1 MRNNTP
7 DTPEMVYNFLQN
19 GIQSFNPQDN
29 TVSSQILNPAQG
41 SGYTISD
48 GTTVNPHLY
57 FNKNNTQGND
67 IPSISAA
74 PSGMQQ
80 TPLFAGDQPLP
91 IMGNQNPLA
100 ANFQT
105 PTIGNFQVQDI
116 KNNQIPTIGNYQLQN
131 VMNNQTPAMK
141 NNPAEN
147 ILNQQKSG
155 AGNQQN
161 LTAGNYQTNI
171 NNFQPQNFMN
181 TQKPTIANYQTQDV
195 KNNQA
200 LTIKN
205 FQPQRKRFY
214 APTPAVK
221 KAPVYDDLSA
231 LPKSPTEE
239 YIYHNVYEDD
249 EPVVKIAKVIQ
260 NTILSTPEV
269 LDGYTPEQLYAMTH
283 LFKPDGSIDEE
294 ELSVFDPRPAKY
306 AEIDAMDTSD
316 DMKAFLKDIAFPKT
330 IDGAIRKF
338 NRDLEEIRQRN
349 KAVSKANWID
359 KISKER
365 AEKLKNS
372 TVTENSQNNG
382 VKTGLAANMPEENN
396 QIADPLQTDPLQQLQ
411 NLPTAGMPE
420 DNTKQPEAG
429 QKPAEDEPTEVTL
442 KGGISNDA
450 TAIYD
455 KDGNIHYVDKY
466 GNEYKSNDKLNL
478 LKRAAKSIYGFLH
491 EHLAPVK
498 SKDIAQ
504 SETGFLAGLL
514 TAPFGLGVNTTKAIA
529 AKLAPAVGSKI
540 AQYIADGISSG
551 FIGGS
556 AEGALRGVEEDKN
569 PAKSALH
576 DGIISAASGGALG
589 AGAGNIEKQFAKKT
603 LKNLEENLKSKSYRS
618 AVNKYFSDYERGV
631 FTNNKDIGQII
642 LPSEAMK
649 ETNIQNIHKSSS
661 VINLSKSLRN
671 ADYVKQEEAQH
682 THKYPIK
689 NFIRLRGKNNDYLIA
704 RNEKNGKQYF
714 YKTTDSGEPGPKP
727 AAQSPN
733 NIIHYLDKKYKSN
746 KENLLKSIILGSK
759 IPSFLRKISKQ

>member
-19 GIQSFNPQDN
+19 GIQSFNTQDN

-195 KNNQA
+195 KNNQVLA
-200 LTIKN
+200 NGN

-429 QKPAEDEPTEVTL
+429 QKPAEDVEKDKPTINDNILNPEKLQVKQGASTGFATDINSKINTMNSAKYSINNSYLQTL
-442 KGGISNDA
+442 SNINNSLNKSRPIAKDFMN
-450 TAIYD
+450 TAIYGVEV
-455 KDGNIHYVDKY
+455 KN
-466 GNEYKSNDKLNL
+466 NEPNVKVLSQSYAGYLNYYFGLNGTNKAIPLNL
-478 LKRAAKSIYGFLH
+478 KGLLYNCDSSLSKTISLSDELKKRLLTEYNKDKKSFSEKQINISFGSDENLSLSFGHATIVNPKKNGECIEGLLFDIYDFDYIPYFKSKNKNSKLKYRKKLINNTAYMLQQNGSLKRYYVI
-491 EHLAPVK
+491 V
-498 SKDIAQ
+498 
-504 SETGFLAGLL
+504 
-514 TAPFGLGVNTTKAIA
+514 PF
-529 AKLAPAVGSKI
+529 KI
-540 AQYIADGISSG
+540 
-551 FIGGS
+551 
-556 AEGALRGVEEDKN
+556 
-569 PAKSALH
+569 
-576 DGIISAASGGALG
+576 
-589 AGAGNIEKQFAKKT
+589 
-603 LKNLEENLKSKSYRS
+603 
-618 AVNKYFSDYERGV
+618 
-631 FTNNKDIGQII
+631 
-642 LPSEAMK
+642 
-649 ETNIQNIHKSSS
+649 
-661 VINLSKSLRN
+661 
-671 ADYVKQEEAQH
+671 
-682 THKYPIK
+682 
-689 NFIRLRGKNNDYLIA
+689 
-704 RNEKNGKQYF
+704 
-714 YKTTDSGEPGPKP
+714 
-727 AAQSPN
+727 
-733 NIIHYLDKKYKSN
+733 
-746 KENLLKSIILGSK
+746 K
-759 IPSFLRKISKQ
+759 I